1 MKRILWYITIA
12 AALFTLYM
20 VAQSYGLF
28 ETKGTGSAS
37 ENVAVW
43 SIKLNNVD
51 ISKGVTDN
59 FVINT
64 VTYSTNNNVEDGYIA
79 PGRTGYFDI
88 VVDPS
93 GTQVSVRY
101 DITIDL
107 TSLTYPDDI
116 TFSVTNPDGTSATR
130 TAVSTYTG
138 VIDLAQIAAGN
149 TVTLRL
155 TINWANDGT
164 HDSADSSL
172 GTTPNNKISVP
183 VNVDIKQYLGEEI
196 TPYQ

>member
-12 AALFTLYM
+12 AALFTMYM

-37 ENVAVW
+37 ENVASW
-43 SIKLNNVD
+43 SIKLNDVD
-51 ISKGVTDN
+51 ISRGVTGN
-59 FVINT
+59 FVIST
-64 VTYSTNNNVEDGYIA
+64 ITYSTNSNVEDGYIA

-88 VVDPS
+88 IVNPA

-107 TSLTYPDDI
+107 TTLTYPDNI
-116 TFSVTNPDGTSATR
+116 TFSVTNPDGTTATR

-138 VIDLAQIAAGN
+138 VIDLAQVTAGN

-155 TINWANDGT
+155 NVAWADDGT
-164 HDSADSSL
+164 HNSADSGL
-172 GTTPNNKISVP
+172 GTTPNNKLTVP